1 VIRIGAA
8 YIAGLIHSVAGKETP
23 FQSEDGLV
31 RLSFPG
37 GHVVHD
43 PRVSV
48 ARDGN
53 ASCLICGTPR
63 FAENKRRGA
72 SDHEP
77 AADFLEMF
85 ARLGADAV
93 LRLKGRFSVVLLRPD
108 EREALIASDRFA
120 TWPMCYDAAG
130 AVLAFADRADAVPTG
145 RRALRLQSLFDYF
158 YFHMIPAP
166 ATVFDGVERL
176 PAGSILSWSNGSARC
191 ERYWTPAFSEA
202 DDADLDVL
210 REQFRAIVRRSV
222 EREAANGEAL
232 GTFLSGGTDSSTVA
246 GMLRDV
252 LNQPVRTY
260 SIGFDVAGYD
270 EMHFARVAARHFGTE
285 HHEHYLTPDEVSSG
299 MPKVAAHFDQP
310 FGNSSVL
317 PAWVC
322 ARDARADGVDKLL
335 AGDGGD
341 ELFGGNLRYVKQG
354 MFEWYANVPGML
366 RDLVIQP
373 FLASRH
379 GRRLPLVRKAA
390 SYVEQ
395 ACVPLPDRAQMHN
408 LLSQLG
414 AENMFTPAFL
424 AGVDKLEP
432 LEAQRRTWCSIN
444 AQSTL
449 NRLLGFEWKYTLADN
464 DLPKVVGATQLAGLD
479 VGFPLLDDDLV
490 EFSARLPTRWKVK
503 GLTLRWFFKQSLQGF
518 LPDEIIAK
526 RKHGFGLP
534 FGNWMLQNEGLRK
547 RVADSLDAFASRG
560 VMRPPFL
567 TELSSRLLPAVPG
580 YYGELVWIVV
590 MLEEWL
596 RARAPDWRLGP

>member
-1 VIRIGAA
+1 
-8 YIAGLIHSVAGKETP
+8 
-23 FQSEDGLV
+23 
-31 RLSFPG
+31 
-37 GHVVHD
+37 
-43 PRVSV
+43 
-48 ARDGN
+48 
-53 ASCLICGTPR
+53 
-63 FAENKRRGA
+63 
-72 SDHEP
+72 
-77 AADFLEMF
+77 
-85 ARLGADAV
+85 
-93 LRLKGRFSVVLLRPD
+93 
-108 EREALIASDRFA
+108 
-120 TWPMCYDAAG
+120 
-130 AVLAFADRADAVPTG
+130 
-145 RRALRLQSLFDYF
+145 
-158 YFHMIPAP
+158 
-166 ATVFDGVERL
+166 
-176 PAGSILSWSNGSARC
+176 
-191 ERYWTPAFSEA
+191 
-202 DDADLDVL
+202 
-210 REQFRAIVRRSV
+210 
-222 EREAANGEAL
+222 
-232 GTFLSGGTDSSTVA
+232 
-246 GMLRDV
+246 
-252 LNQPVRTY
+252 
-260 SIGFDVAGYD
+260 
-270 EMHFARVAARHFGTE
+270 
-285 HHEHYLTPDEVSSG
+285 
-299 MPKVAAHFDQP
+299 
-310 FGNSSVL
+310 
-317 PAWVC
+317 
-322 ARDARADGVDKLL
+322 
-335 AGDGGD
+335 
-341 ELFGGNLRYVKQG
+341 

-373 FLASRH
+373 FLASRL